1 MAPRPDLPMQKRRTQ
16 AERSNDSRRRL
27 IEAAITLLA
36 ERGYAGTS
44 LAAIGETAGVSRGLV
59 THHFG
64 SKDQCIAEVVTSI
77 RESVVDRVQG
87 VERHGIAALENLVR
101 TYLGDDPTMAASARA
116 MYAVIVHAAT
126 AGPSVR
132 PAVAENNRALRQ
144 MIEVMLS
151 EAIAAN
157 EIAGD
162 VDVPKLAIGIAG
174 VMRGVLI
181 EQMIDADV
189 DHLRGTDAAVTLVN
203 RALGR

>member
-1 MAPRPDLPMQKRRTQ
+1 MQKRRTQ

-77 RESVVDRVQG
+77 RQAVVDRIQG
-87 VERHGIAALENLVR
+87 VERHGVAALENLVR
-101 TYLGDDPTMAASARA
+101 TYLGNDPTMAASARA
-116 MYAVIVHAAT
+116 MYAVIVQAAT
-126 AGPSVR
+126 AGPHVR

-144 MIEVMLS
+144 MIEGMLS

-157 EIAGD
+157 EIAD
-162 VDVPKLAIGIAG
+162 DADVPMLAIGIAG

-181 EQMIDADV
+181 QQRIDDDV
-189 DHLRGTDAAVTLVN
+189 DHLRGANAAVTLIN
-203 RALGR
+203 CALGR